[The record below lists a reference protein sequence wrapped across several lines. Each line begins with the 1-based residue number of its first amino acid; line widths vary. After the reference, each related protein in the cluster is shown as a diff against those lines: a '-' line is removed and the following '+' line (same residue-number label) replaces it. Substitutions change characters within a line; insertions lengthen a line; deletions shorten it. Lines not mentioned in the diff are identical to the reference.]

1 VNTTE
6 EPRPFPDQGPS
17 PDWEL
22 RTIFVSSASK
32 TKSASSWTGNHYYRH
47 GGILHPNWWVQ
58 RRHLRQPCSSEKVPE
73 HCTAADIMADELGHW
88 TACVYVKACNAPF
101 CHLRDSLLS
110 TCGGQHK
117 VACRHHW
124 YPLITA
130 PAKCSVQCI
139 ETVAQ
144 EQTQC
149 TESAHMLCPEDGCST
164 ALYRLHF
171 DAVPEDEGTCYV
183 PCKPG
188 DQSNVML
195 NRVPCSSEQCGN
207 LHTRLPFLEEDDE
220 NSMDGNVRFAH
231 CGDGDCAIEAEFE
244 LNEQEEE
251 DYFMT
256 YDPQFIDN
264 SDSED
269 DDVQG
274 SFDSTR
280 VGTTG
285 KAIA

>member
-1 VNTTE
+1 
-6 EPRPFPDQGPS
+6 
-17 PDWEL
+17 
-22 RTIFVSSASK
+22 
-32 TKSASSWTGNHYYRH
+32 
-47 GGILHPNWWVQ
+47 
-58 RRHLRQPCSSEKVPE
+58 
-73 HCTAADIMADELGHW
+73 
-88 TACVYVKACNAPF
+88 
-101 CHLRDSLLS
+101 
-110 TCGGQHK
+110 
-117 VACRHHW
+117 
-124 YPLITA
+124 
-130 PAKCSVQCI
+130 
-139 ETVAQ
+139 
-144 EQTQC
+144 
-149 TESAHMLCPEDGCST
+149 MLCPEDGCST